1 MMHET
6 CLAAITL
13 FIENWPLLRRP
24 HHAHLCFL
32 MTFVF
37 AICKKVQLDCLKFSV
52 KFHLNVFLWNKSS
65 FYLFQITLLVCS
77 SPFTLVSPTSFY
89 PYCYQINQQSSL
101 VSQLNA
107 IQDCSDK
114 SAQLV
119 WFQSIDE
126 IQQQLIPAL
135 FARGLARGLLLGVS
149 F

>member
-1 MMHET
+1 M
-6 CLAAITL
+6 
-13 FIENWPLLRRP
+13 
-24 HHAHLCFL
+24 
-32 MTFVF
+32 
-37 AICKKVQLDCLKFSV
+37 
-52 KFHLNVFLWNKSS
+52 
-65 FYLFQITLLVCS
+65 
-77 SPFTLVSPTSFY
+77 
-89 PYCYQINQQSSL
+89 
-101 VSQLNA
+101 SQLNA